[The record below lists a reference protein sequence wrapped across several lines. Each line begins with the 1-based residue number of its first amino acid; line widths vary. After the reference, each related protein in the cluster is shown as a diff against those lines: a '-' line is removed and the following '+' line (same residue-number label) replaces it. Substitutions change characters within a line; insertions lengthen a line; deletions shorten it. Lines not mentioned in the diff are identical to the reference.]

1 MTALGKLFRTTA
13 FKLSL
18 AYLAIFAI
26 GAGIVLGRLGFDMKG
41 LLDAQIKQTVNDE
54 MEGLYE
60 KYEIGGLRRLIK
72 IIDSRSRQPGSSLY
86 LVTNFQG
93 VPIAGNVAVLPARVI
108 GHTGIVE
115 TRYER
120 VGDPY
125 ARHYA
130 MARIF
135 ELPSGF
141 RLLVGRDLEERE
153 QLRRV
158 VVHALLTALIYV
170 AVIGMLGGLYVAS
183 RVLRRID
190 GMTATTRRIMA
201 GDLSGRLPIS
211 GTGDELDRL
220 AQNLNAMLERITEL
234 MSGLKEVS
242 DNIAH
247 DLKTP
252 LTRLR
257 NRAEQ
262 ALRAAREPLQDG
274 QALESIIEESDGLIR
289 TFNALLMIARAE
301 AGSGREGMDDFDAG
315 AVARDVVELYEPV
328 AEDAGAVLALST
340 ESGLVIHGNR
350 ELVFQSI
357 VNLVENALKYGVR
370 GQPELA
376 LADGDFAGPATLA
389 PAGEMARVDVSAR
402 RVKGGIEIAV
412 ADRGM
417 GIAPADRARACERF
431 VRLEQAR
438 SRPGSGLGLSLASA
452 VAHLH
457 QGKLRLEDNDPGLR
471 AVLAFP
477 AAEVAL
483 PPRRLLVA
491 AAGSLA

>member
-1 MTALGKLFRTTA
+1 
-13 FKLSL
+13 
-18 AYLAIFAI
+18 
-26 GAGIVLGRLGFDMKG
+26 
-41 LLDAQIKQTVNDE
+41 
-54 MEGLYE
+54 
-60 KYEIGGLRRLIK
+60 
-72 IIDSRSRQPGSSLY
+72 
-86 LVTNFQG
+86 
-93 VPIAGNVAVLPARVI
+93 
-108 GHTGIVE
+108 
-115 TRYER
+115 
-120 VGDPY
+120 
-125 ARHYA
+125 

-135 ELPSGF
+135 EFPSGF
-141 RLLVGRDLEERE
+141 RLLIGRDLEERE
-153 QLRRV
+153 QLRTV
-158 VVHALLTALIYV
+158 VVHALLTALIYI

-190 GMTATTRRIMA
+190 GMTATTRTIMS

-220 AQNLNAMLERITEL
+220 AQNLNAMLERINEL

-262 ALRAAREPLQDG
+262 ALRATRDPAQDG

-340 ESGLVIHGNR
+340 ESGLMIHGSR

-370 GQPELA
+370 PQPELA
-376 LADGDFAGPATLA
+376 LALADGDPAEPGALTA
-389 PAGEMARVDVSAR
+389 DDGIARVHVSAR

-412 ADRGM
+412 ADRGL

-431 VRLEQAR
+431 VRLEEAR

-471 AVLAFP
+471 AVLAVP
-477 AAEVAL
+477 AAEIA
-483 PPRRLLVA
+483 PAPRRLLMA
-491 AAGSLA
+491 ATGSLA

>member
-1 MTALGKLFRTTA
+1 VTGLGKLFRTTA

-26 GAGIVLGRLGFDMKG
+26 GAGIVLGRLGWDMKD
-41 LLDAQIKQTVNDE
+41 LLDAQIKQTVTAEIDA
-54 MEGLYE
+54 LAE
-60 KYEIGGLRRLIK
+60 KYEIGGLRRLIRV
-72 IIDSRSRQPGSSLY
+72 IDSRSRQPGSMLY
-86 LVTNFQG
+86 LVTNYQG
-93 VPIAGNVAVLPARVI
+93 VPITGNVAILPSRVI

-115 TRYER
+115 TPYER

-125 ARHYA
+125 GRHYA
-130 MARIF
+130 MVRIF

-141 RLLVGRDLEERE
+141 RLLVGRDLDERE
-153 QLRRV
+153 QLRGA
-158 VVHALLTALIYV
+158 VVHALVTALVYV

-190 GMTATTRRIMA
+190 GMTATTRTIMA
-201 GDLSGRLPIS
+201 GDLSRRLPIS

-220 AQNLNAMLERITEL
+220 AQNLNAMLERISEL

-262 ALRAAREPLQDG
+262 ALRSARDPLQDG

-328 AEDAGAVLALST
+328 AEDAGAVLALSA
-340 ESGLVIHGNR
+340 EPGLTVHGNR

-357 VNLVENALKYGVR
+357 VNLIENALKYGVKPR
-370 GQPELA
+370 RELV
-376 LADGDFAGPATLA
+376 LAEGDPAEPDAVEAREDT
-389 PAGEMARVDVSAR
+389 ARVHVSAHR
-402 RVKGGIEIAV
+402 AKGGIEIAV
-412 ADRGM
+412 ADHGI

-431 VRLEQAR
+431 VRLEEAR
-438 SRPGSGLGLSLASA
+438 SQPGSGLGLSLAAA

-471 AVLAFP
+471 AVLALPSAEIAP
-477 AAEVAL
+477 AA
-483 PPRRLLVA
+483 RRLLIA
-491 AAGSLA
+491 PTGSLA